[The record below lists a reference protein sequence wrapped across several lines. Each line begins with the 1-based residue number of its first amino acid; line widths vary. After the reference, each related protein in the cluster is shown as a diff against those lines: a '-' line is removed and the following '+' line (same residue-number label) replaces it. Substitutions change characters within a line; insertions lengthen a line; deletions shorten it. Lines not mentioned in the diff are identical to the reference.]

1 MRNSQRAIV
10 GLLGVAVGLM
20 VVVAIWV
27 WVTGERPVEL
37 SGERTTRTYD
47 YADFDGVHVAGQWQV
62 TIERGDAWRVSV
74 EVPAEVAD
82 RVRVERGGDVLHLAY
97 DRALWFGGFG
107 RVDRE
112 NDGTPQ
118 ATITMPALEML
129 DLSGASRLSFSGFE
143 GGALSVDV
151 SGGVA
156 LQGAASRF
164 DTLTLDLSGAGSI
177 DLADVPVTDANV
189 DINGAGNVKLQM
201 AGGRLTGDVSGAA
214 NLEYSG
220 TVSAETIDRSG
231 IVNVRHRN

>member
-1 MRNSQRAIV
+1 MRNSQRAIL
-10 GLLGVAVGLM
+10 GLIGVAVGLM

-27 WVTGERPVEL
+27 WVTGERPPEL

-47 YADFDGVHVAGQWQV
+47 FADFDGVDVTGQWQV

-74 EVPAEVAD
+74 DLPAEFAD
-82 RVRVERGGDVLHLAY
+82 RVRVERSGDVLHLAY
-97 DRALWFGGFG
+97 AGAFWFAGFG

-112 NDGTPQ
+112 NDGAPQ
-118 ATITMPALEML
+118 ATITMPALEAL

-143 GGALSVDV
+143 GSALSVEV

-156 LQGAASRF
+156 MRGAASRF
-164 DTLTLDLSGAGSI
+164 DTLTLDLSGAGSV

-189 DINGAGNVKLQM
+189 DISGAGNVKLQM
-201 AGGRLTGDVSGAA
+201 TGGRLTGDMSGAA

-220 TVSAETIDRSG
+220 TVSEETIDRSG
-231 IVNVRHRN
+231 MVSVRRRN